1 MQASWEPVPEGLKR
15 GNELEIAE
23 ESDALRP
30 RPLARRQPIGLAQ
43 G

>member
-23 ESDALRP
+23 ESDALR
-30 RPLARRQPIGLAQ
+30 Q
-43 G
+43 GHSRDVNQ